1 MSDAPERM
9 LRPAWCVTLLAHA
22 GWVCT
27 GVLLLLLALV
37 LRGMGQG
44 MLAHACGLAGAVVT
58 FLALLG
64 GFVLRL
70 HVRYGISPS
79 HVWARVGL
87 LGTRLVHVPRAQLQH
102 TSCTRS
108 ALERIFGVG
117 SVALWTSGGQTPAVV
132 MRYLEDPEGV
142 LRELSGAQDAA
153 QNGTDARMQPG
164 MQPVTQPVTPSG
176 RFLVIGLVGSIGAGK
191 SEAARVL
198 AQLGC
203 VVIDADKLA
212 KDALLRDEVKAQLR
226 SWWGDQLFDASGN
239 VDRAR
244 LAQRIFADSE
254 QRQRLEAL
262 VHPIVHETR
271 AAEIARARSAGKPGV
286 VIDAPL
292 LFEAGSERFCDYV
305 LCIDAPREVRVAR
318 VVATRG
324 WSEQELA
331 KREAAQISIAEKRER
346 SHVTIDNDSTREA
359 LRERVLQT
367 WQTWQRA

>member
-1 MSDAPERM
+1 MSDARERV

-44 MLAHACGLAGAVVT
+44 MLAHVCGLAGAVVT

-70 HVRYGISPS
+70 HVRYGISAT

-87 LGTRLVHVPRAQLQH
+87 LGTRVVHVPRAQLQH
-102 TSCTRS
+102 ASCTRG

-117 SVALWTSGGQTPAVV
+117 SVALWTSGGQAPAVV
-132 MRYLEDPEGV
+132 LRYLEDPEGV
-142 LRELSGAQDAA
+142 LRELSGAHGAGQRPEDARTQPAA
-153 QNGTDARMQPG
+153 QP
-164 MQPVTQPVTPSG
+164 G
-176 RFLVIGLVGSIGAGK
+176 RFLVVGLVGSIGAGK

-198 AQLGC
+198 AELGC

-212 KDALLRDEVKAQLR
+212 KDALRRDDVKAQLR
-226 SWWGDQLFDASGN
+226 SWWGDDLFDASGSI
-239 VDRAR
+239 DRAM

-271 AAEIARARSAGKPGV
+271 AAEIARAKGDGKPGV

-292 LFEAGSERFCDYV
+292 LLEAGSERFCDYV

-318 VVATRG
+318 VVTTRG
-324 WSEQELA
+324 WSEEELA
-331 KREAAQISIAEKRER
+331 KREAAQISITEKRER
-346 SHVTIDNDSTREA
+346 SHATIDNDSTREA